1 MNAFTSKKDNNS
13 KGTLV
18 LCDFD
23 GTASAVDVGYLLLRH
38 FTKDQWEY
46 IDQKYRSDRMGSLE
60 AYELIASFIHASE
73 QEFEAYL
80 PKLIHLDPG
89 FMDFTAYCRERG
101 FDLKIVS
108 DGLDFYIKR
117 ILASYGINDI
127 PYFSNRMVFN
137 NGHGVR
143 IEFPL
148 MNPECGRCGTCK
160 KTILER
166 YRDDYET
173 ILYIGDGYSDRCAAQ
188 EADFVFGKKFLYKHC
203 EENGVPCVLY
213 DNFTD
218 IQKHLEENR
227 NFKKE

>member
-1 MNAFTSKKDNNS
+1 MKKEGIDKNS
-13 KGTLV
+13 RTLI

-38 FTKDQWEY
+38 FTKDQWEV

-80 PKLIHLDPG
+80 PKLIKLDPG
-89 FMDFTAYCRERG
+89 FMDFTAYCREQG

-108 DGLDFYIKR
+108 DGLDFYIER

-127 PYFSNRMVFN
+127 PYFANRMVFN

-160 KTILER
+160 KTILEQ

-188 EADFVFGKKFLYKHC
+188 EADFVFGKRFLYKHC
-203 EENGVPCVLY
+203 EENGVACTFY
-213 DNFTD
+213 EDFTD
-218 IQKHLEENR
+218 IQKHLEEKR
-227 NFKKE
+227 NLKKE